1 MNQNNLNQI
10 YFLRRAK
17 ITNAVDDYYLDL
29 EKDLYER
36 SLDEPTWEEWKQ
48 ICANEKDN
56 HHNDGWTMQF
66 YQKEYDKACK
76 MIKEE
81 KKNKPFD
88 V

>member
-1 MNQNNLNQI
+1 M
-10 YFLRRAK
+10 
-17 ITNAVDDYYLDL
+17 TNAVDDYYLDL

-36 SLDEPTWEEWKQ
+36 SLDEPSWEEWKQ
-48 ICANEKDN
+48 ICGNEKDN